1 MTPECSRF
9 EELLSAHLDG
19 EVEPESAVAAL
30 EHALLCPS
38 CRAFYEG
45 SRRLERELAAA
56 DGPADTLPAEE
67 LWQGVRRRSGW
78 EAGTGGA
85 AFGRIRRGWVFAI
98 AAGLTSV
105 VGLSLWLLLA
115 RSGSA
120 PRVEAAAAR
129 ALRETTSGS
138 TSVAAT
144 ASEDSAARPTGVRM
158 TDERFVAITRELLS
172 SDPRYLRAMEGVL
185 REVSPSGD
193 RGGSGEDLPVR
204 GERVGLLPLRGPV

>member
-45 SRRLERELAAA
+45 SRRIERELAAA
-56 DGPADTLPAEE
+56 ADPAEVLPAEA
-67 LWQGVRRRSGW
+67 LWHGVRRRSGW
-78 EAGTGGA
+78 DAGTGGA

-98 AAGLTSV
+98 AAGLASV
-105 VGLSLWLLLA
+105 VGLSLWLSLGRGA
-115 RSGSA
+115 TV
-120 PRVEAAAAR
+120 PRGEETAAR
-129 ALRETTSGS
+129 ALRETAEGAAA
-138 TSVAAT
+138 VA
-144 ASEDSAARPTGVRM
+144 SAANEETGARRTGVRM

-185 REVSPSGD
+185 REVAPSGD